1 MELKSM
7 LPLCALGL
15 CFFSTNQVAIA
26 AQRQNSCVLPPSL
39 QEEITKKYPKTH
51 LVTLADLDEYD
62 QKLFRKDH
70 GGQCPGLAK
79 VDFYGDR
86 KPTWAIVLISGE
98 NPHRK
103 AQLVVA
109 RQADETWETRLLDTT
124 DGTPVVWRDHPG
136 KYEGMS
142 EPNTIRAKNPV
153 IVFCG
158 LESWAVVYAWN
169 GKEVEKLQVSD

>member
-1 MELKSM
+1 M
-7 LPLCALGL
+7 LRLSALGL
-15 CFFSTNQVAIA
+15 CFLSVNQVAA
-26 AQRQNSCVLPPSL
+26 DARQRNPCALPSSL
-39 QEEITKKYPKTH
+39 QEEIIKKYPKTH
-51 LVTLADLDEYD
+51 LVTLADLGEYH

-98 NPHRK
+98 NPGRK

-109 RQADETWETRLLDTT
+109 HQADETWETRLLDTT
-124 DGTPVVWRDHPG
+124 DGTPVVWRDHLG

-142 EPNTIRAKNPV
+142 ELNTIRANIPV

-158 LESWAVVYAWN
+158 LEPWAVVYAWN
-169 GKEVEKLQVSD
+169 AKEVEKLQVSD